1 MFDIFAIITK
11 RNSKMQFID
20 LLDIEYINKE
30 REYYGTVKEFKEFED

>member
-1 MFDIFAIITK
+1 
-11 RNSKMQFID
+11 MQFID